1 METKIKLFLSGCGD
15 GDGSGDGYGYDDGL
29 GSGDGAGSG
38 YGGGYGSVYG
48 GGYGSGC
55 GYGDG
60 YGDGDGS
67 GDGSGDG
74 DGSGYVDG
82 DGSVYGGGYGSG
94 SGCGYVDVDGDG
106 SDIRIQSYK
115 GKSVYYVDNIPCVFK
130 SVHNDWAS
138 VEIINNDDFTTQTAF
153 LGKFEN
159 VIAHGDTIRDAIT
172 DAKTKYFSQFDF
184 EKIKEMFLQEFSKKE
199 KMTVKELYDWHG
211 LLTGSCRFGRS
222 QFQEEHGLKDTD
234 ELTLEQFVE
243 LTKDAFGGP
252 KIKELLKLI
261 KTK

>member
-1 METKIKLFLSGCGD
+1 MEAKIKLFLIGSGRGS
-15 GDGSGDGYGYDDGL
+15 GDGSGDGNGY
-29 GSGDGAGSG
+29 GDGDGDGS
-38 YGGGYGSVYG
+38 
-48 GGYGSGC
+48 

-67 GDGSGDG
+67 GYGDGGGSGSGYGGGYGDGFGFG
-74 DGSGYVDG
+74 DGSGY
-82 DGSVYGGGYGSG
+82 GGGYG
-94 SGCGYVDVDGDG
+94 DGN
-106 SDIRIQSYK
+106 DIRIQSYK
-115 GKSVYYVDNIPCVFK
+115 GKAVYYVDNIPCVFK

-138 VEIINNDDFTTQTAF
+138 VEIIDNKDFTTECAF

-172 DAKTKYFSQFDF
+172 DAKTKYFSKLDF

-234 ELTLEQFVE
+234 ELTLKQFVK
-243 LTKDAFGGP
+243 LTKDAYGGER
-252 KIKELLKLI
+252 IKELI
-261 KTK
+261 K

>member
-1 METKIKLFLSGCGD
+1 METKIKLFLSGYGYGD
-15 GDGSGDGYGYDDGL
+15 GSGYGSGYGDGSGYGYGYGSGDGYG
-29 GSGDGAGSG
+29 SG
-38 YGGGYGSVYG
+38 YG
-48 GGYGSGC
+48 
-55 GYGDG
+55 YGD
-60 YGDGDGS
+60 
-67 GDGSGDG
+67 GDG
-74 DGSGYVDG
+74 DGSGYG
-82 DGSVYGGGYGSG
+82 
-94 SGCGYVDVDGDG
+94 
-106 SDIRIQSYK
+106 IRIESCK
-115 GKSVYYVDNIPCVFK
+115 GKTVYYVDNIPCVFK

-138 VEIINNDDFTTQTAF
+138 VDIVDNTDFTTKSAF

-234 ELTLEQFVE
+234 ELTLKQFVE
-243 LTKDAFGGP
+243 LTQGAFGGSR
-252 KIKELLKLI
+252 IKELLK
-261 KTK
+261 